1 VRLLSE
7 VPLDL
12 PPGRGRHRRAG
23 RRGPR
28 RSGLRTTRLTRREA
42 LILQFCRQAALD
54 ANQITDEHI
63 AALRAEGLGDAE
75 IVEMLEAMSFTT
87 AHTKLV
93 DALAIEPDPWLE

>member
-1 VRLLSE
+1 MRALSE

-12 PPGRGRHRRAG
+12 PPAEGGTDEQVDEVLG
-23 RRGPR
+23 VP
-28 RSGLRTTRLTRREA
+28 GLRSTRLTRREA

-63 AALRAEGLGDAE
+63 AVLRAEGLGDAE
-75 IVEMLEAMSFTT
+75 IVEMLETMSFTT